1 MFVFSFLLWNLSL
14 RKLGCLLVWTSSK
27 LLFPRTILKDTN
39 EICCFNTLSNIQR
52 EKTWFIKE
60 LWFKLNFCHC
70 SWQCITL
77 VEKNQHLSEMMSWN
91 KSVEQNVINCI
102 LEIIWKSDPTS
113 IATVASKLVNREC
126 EGLCKRGTGSILQDT
141 SYKGLFDF
149 TWDDFRKEIQIQ
161 APNTLKIIS
170 ATVCNPTI
178 TPTPKK
184 QLCILHTFASGVHG
198 RFQEMSNLHYQIGL
212 ILAHGGCTV
221 RVHILSLDYF
231 VMFPVPWLKANKV
244 LY

>member
-1 MFVFSFLLWNLSL
+1 
-14 RKLGCLLVWTSSK
+14 
-27 LLFPRTILKDTN
+27 
-39 EICCFNTLSNIQR
+39 
-52 EKTWFIKE
+52 
-60 LWFKLNFCHC
+60 
-70 SWQCITL
+70 
-77 VEKNQHLSEMMSWN
+77 MMSWN

-102 LEIIWKSDPTS
+102 LEIICKSTPTS

-141 SYKGLFDF
+141 SNKGLFDF

>member
-1 MFVFSFLLWNLSL
+1 MTVHYPSGEKSAFV
-14 RKLGCLLVWTSSK
+14 RDDVMKQ
-27 LLFPRTILKDTN
+27 
-39 EICCFNTLSNIQR
+39 ICRAVYRN
-52 EKTWFIKE
+52 
-60 LWFKLNFCHC
+60 
-70 SWQCITL
+70 
-77 VEKNQHLSEMMSWN
+77 
-91 KSVEQNVINCI
+91 QNVINCI
-102 LEIIWKSDPTS
+102 LEIICKSDPTS
-113 IATVASKLVNREC
+113 TATVASKLINREC

-184 QLCILHTFASGVHG
+184 QLCILPTFASGVHG
-198 RFQEMSNLHYQIGL
+198 RFQEMSNYQIGL

-231 VMFPVPWLKANKV
+231 VMFPVP
-244 LY
+244 